1 MGKKGR
7 IQVILNM
14 YLIKIFI
21 PSITNPVYLSSSRK
35 MWSAGWGSGDRT
47 PSLMLLSESLQL
59 ETEGGGQI
67 PEVSNRTQ
75 SRSAGHMMDLSQE
88 LTETRGLFLFDYSS

>member
-1 MGKKGR
+1 
-7 IQVILNM
+7 
-14 YLIKIFI
+14 
-21 PSITNPVYLSSSRK
+21 
-35 MWSAGWGSGDRT
+35 
-47 PSLMLLSESLQL
+47 MLLSESLQL